1 MNRLARRPIVLV
13 LAATLAAGCDAFAE
27 KHHGKGEKKE
37 RRAEEKAKAPAA
49 PRDWARF
56 PAVVER
62 ATTEDVIGLGDVHG
76 GYDRLVTL
84 LSAAGLIKPAADSGI
99 GYAWAGGRR
108 TLVSVGDL
116 IDKGDQGAAVIDL
129 MRTLEAEAA
138 ADGGAVIVT
147 LGNHEA
153 EFLAD
158 PTNKKAKK
166 EFVPELRAKGL
177 DPEAV
182 ANGVGPYGEWLRN
195 RPLAAKVNGW
205 FFAHGGNTAGRS
217 ASALAQRFRAAVD
230 ANDWGAPFLIGDD
243 SILEAQKWWKQGG
256 VEGDLAALQARHIVF
271 GHDPGAFDQPGRI
284 ATGMGGTLFRIDVG
298 MSPAVDYSRG
308 ELLIIHRVGAIEQA
322 STLDPSGQRKAIWN
336 GPA

>member
-1 MNRLARRPIVLV
+1 MNRLARRGIVLV

-27 KHHGKGEKKE
+27 KHHRKGEKKE
-37 RRAEEKAKAPAA
+37 RRAEETAKAPAA
-49 PRDWARF
+49 PRDWVRF

-62 ATTEDVIGLGDVHG
+62 TTTEDVIGLGDVHG
-76 GYDRLVTL
+76 GHDRLVTL
-84 LSAAGLIKPAADSGI
+84 LSAAGLIKPAARSGI

-108 TLVSVGDL
+108 ILVSVGDL
-116 IDKGDQGAAVIDL
+116 IDKGDQGTSVIDL

-138 ADGGAVIVT
+138 GAGGAVIVI

-182 ANGVGPYGEWLRN
+182 AQGEGPYGEWLRN

-217 ASALAQRFRAAVD
+217 ASALAERFRASVD
-230 ANDWGAPFLIGDD
+230 ANDWGTPFLIGDD
-243 SILEAQKWWKQGG
+243 SILEAQKWWKQGD
-256 VEGDLAALQARHIVF
+256 VDADLAALQARHIVF

-284 ATGMGGTLFRIDVG
+284 ATAMGGKLFRIDVG
-298 MSPAVDYSRG
+298 MSPAIDYSQG
-308 ELLIIHRVGAIEQA
+308 ALLIIHRANGGEQA
-322 STLDPSGQRKAIWN
+322 STLDASGRRAVIWN